1 MVTLR
6 GGRFGDYVQL
16 GEGEKPKRASL
27 PKGLAP
33 DDVTLEKA
41 LRLLALPREVAR
53 HPTSGEPILAGI
65 GRYGSYVQHGKVYA
79 NLGKD
84 DDVLEIGANR
94 AIDLVVA
101 KESGASSRFGGGGA
115 GRVVGDHPD
124 GGAVSVK
131 AGRFGAYVNH
141 GKVNA
146 TLPKGVNP
154 DELTLEAAL
163 EALKAKAAGVV
174 PGGRLIGEHPVGG
187 AINVLAGR
195 FGPYVKWGKV
205 NATIPK
211 SLSPDS
217 LSVEDAVELIAER
230 EGRPA
235 KPARAKAAAKPAAA
249 KKAAP
254 KKAAAKPAA
263 KPRVAKGRGA
273 A

>member
-1 MVTLR
+1 
-6 GGRFGDYVQL
+6 
-16 GEGEKPKRASL
+16 
-27 PKGLAP
+27 
-33 DDVTLEKA
+33 
-41 LRLLALPREVAR
+41 
-53 HPTSGEPILAGI
+53 
-65 GRYGSYVQHGKVYA
+65 
-79 NLGKD
+79 
-84 DDVLEIGANR
+84 
-94 AIDLVVA
+94 
-101 KESGASSRFGGGGA
+101 
-115 GRVVGDHPD
+115 VVGDHPD

-174 PGGRLIGEHPVGG
+174 PGGRLIGEHPAGG

>member
-1 MVTLR
+1 M
-6 GGRFGDYVQL
+6 
-16 GEGEKPKRASL
+16 
-27 PKGLAP
+27 
-33 DDVTLEKA
+33 
-41 LRLLALPREVAR
+41 
-53 HPTSGEPILAGI
+53 
-65 GRYGSYVQHGKVYA
+65 QHGKVYA
-79 NLGKD
+79 NLDKS

-94 AIDLVVA
+94 AIDLIVA

-115 GRVVGDHPD
+115 GRVVGDHPE

-141 GKVNA
+141 GKINA
-146 TLPKGVNP
+146 TLPKGTNP

-174 PGGRLIGEHPVGG
+174 PGGRLIGEHPAGG

-211 SLSPDS
+211 SQSPDN
-217 LSVEDAVELIAER
+217 LTLQDAVELIAER
-230 EGRPA
+230 EGKPA
-235 KPARAKAAAKPAAA
+235 KPARAKPA
-249 KKAAP
+249 AAP

-263 KPRVAKGRGA
+263 KAAKPAAKSAAKPAAKPAAKSAAAKGRGA